1 MSCEGFVQSGKFNIF
16 RYKDML
22 CSFYDLRLT
31 ALVFCQ
37 KQNNNRPRCIHIFI
51 QNHRYISRPT
61 PTHIHSK
68 RHTYTYIYKETH
80 RHMSRHTHTS
90 QIRHMSQI
98 RHISQIISVETSNCL
113 GQCSVLDR
121 SSCNRDWLC
130 WDLKFS
136 SGSAVSKHLFF
147 ICYL

>member
-1 MSCEGFVQSGKFNIF
+1 MF

-98 RHISQIISVETSNCL
+98 RHIYHRLSQWKHPIVWVNVQYWIEVVVIETDFA
-113 GQCSVLDR
+113 GTQ
-121 SSCNRDWLC
+121 
-130 WDLKFS
+130 
-136 SGSAVSKHLFF
+136 GSPRKCIFKTLILYLLFMTMKN
-147 ICYL
+147 